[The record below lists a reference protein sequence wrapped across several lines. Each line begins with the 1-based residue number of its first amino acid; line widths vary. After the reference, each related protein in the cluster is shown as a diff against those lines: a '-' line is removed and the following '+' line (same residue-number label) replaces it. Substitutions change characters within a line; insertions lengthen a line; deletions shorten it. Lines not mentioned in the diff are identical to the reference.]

1 MGVAGR
7 KVDREI
13 RTDEVLYFVRDIVAY
28 NVVYYGRT
36 EIFGA
41 AYTDAVWQIKRVTRT
56 GNIEET
62 LYANVGKYNCKWSD
76 RVSYFPAEP
85 PYTADPGI
93 QTHPSGLTVA
103 GKITVVSL
111 AAGVWTP
118 LPAVPL
124 VDRNALGV
132 QNQSGT
138 EIKLNYDPLTVGYVG
153 ILVGAGAERYYD
165 ITDDIILYAKP
176 IAGTP
181 SIVVE
186 EIS

>member
-1 MGVAGR
+1 MSVSGR
-7 KVDREI
+7 KVDHER
-13 RTDEVLYFVRDIVAY
+13 RVDEVLYFVKDKVAY

-36 EIFGA
+36 ELFA
-41 AYTDAVWQIKRVTRT
+41 AAFTDPVWQIKRVTLD
-56 GNIEET
+56 GSIEET
-62 LYANVGKYNCKWSD
+62 LYADYGKYNCKWSD

-85 PYTADPGI
+85 TYIVDPGLT
-93 QTHPSGLTVA
+93 THPSGLTVA

-111 AAGVWTP
+111 TAGIWTP
-118 LPAVPL
+118 LPASPL
-124 VDRNALGV
+124 TGRNALGV

-138 EIKLNYDPLTVGYVG
+138 ELKLNYDPLTVGYVG
-153 ILVGAGAERYYD
+153 ILVGPGAERYYD

-176 IAGTP
+176 IAGSP

>member
-41 AYTDAVWQIKRVTRT
+41 AFTDPVWQIKRVTRT
-56 GNIEET
+56 GTIEET
-62 LYANVGKYNCKWSD
+62 LYAEYGKYNKKWSD

-85 PYTADPGI
+85 PYTTDPGI
-93 QTHPSGLTVA
+93 ETHPSGLNVA
-103 GKITVVSL
+103 GKITIVAL

-118 LPAVPL
+118 LPAVAL
-124 VDRNALGV
+124 VNRNALGV
-132 QNQSGT
+132 QNQSAT
-138 EIKLNYDPLTVGYVG
+138 EIKLNYDPLTPGYTGV
-153 ILVGAGAERYYD
+153 IVGAGAERYYD
-165 ITDDIILYAKP
+165 ITDNIILYARP
-176 IAGTP
+176 SAGAP